1 MIFGIVKESLEK
13 WIVFVHDI
21 IILWYPKKSDF
32 QELPWHLSIFER
44 FRVRTVCNV
53 TPIQGLQNDMFMKT
67 ELLAGD
73 VRQKLTKSHSR
84 WGGVAKVRNRIPTLH
99 ASQKKKTTPRQHGSA
114 KSDFFDTSSAR
125 MLVWKMYKFL
135 LLWILVDLGSQ

>member
-13 WIVFVHDI
+13 RIVFVYDV

-99 ASQKKKTTPRQHGSA
+99 
-114 KSDFFDTSSAR
+114 
-125 MLVWKMYKFL
+125 
-135 LLWILVDLGSQ
+135 GSQNK

>member
-1 MIFGIVKESLEK
+1 MNSCCSRCHHFMVSN
-13 WIVFVHDI
+13 
-21 IILWYPKKSDF
+21 KSDF

-84 WGGVAKVRNRIPTLH
+84 WGGVVKVRNRIPTLH
-99 ASQKKKTTPRQHGSA
+99 
-114 KSDFFDTSSAR
+114 
-125 MLVWKMYKFL
+125 
-135 LLWILVDLGSQ
+135 GSQNE

>member
-1 MIFGIVKESLEK
+1 MIFGIVKESLETMNSFCFRCHHCM
-13 WIVFVHDI
+13 VS
-21 IILWYPKKSDF
+21 KKSDF

-99 ASQKKKTTPRQHGSA
+99 GSQKK
-114 KSDFFDTSSAR
+114 
-125 MLVWKMYKFL
+125 
-135 LLWILVDLGSQ
+135 